1 MNISAVIINYNGVDL
16 IEGTID
22 SLRSGEL
29 VPLEVI
35 VVDNGSSDDS
45 VAFLEQ
51 NFPDVTLIKLPKG
64 KNNKSIETANYAR
77 HIGLEQATSPLV
89 LVTDNDIIFHK
100 HCLKNLYN
108 HMIQSELIACCTPR
122 LFYFSRPDI
131 INMDGGIFHYICSM
145 VAPNRDLPLS
155 AVTERS
161 PRKSSGCGINLLRR
175 EAVLKI
181 GSYDCDYLLG
191 WGDDVSLHIV
201 LQLAGYECWQVPK
214 ATALHYAKRLN
225 SDNPFRVKEQIFN
238 RWRLILTVYKRR
250 TILLSLPVLCI
261 YEMCL
266 IAFCLKIKAFK
277 DYREGIHLVFKS
289 LPAIKEK
296 RKSLQQLR
304 NVSDRTFLNCGPIYT
319 HPRLRK
325 NKLSFTLFLTM
336 NSFINLY
343 WNVIG
348 QWL

>member
-1 MNISAVIINYNGVDL
+1 MNISAVIINYNGVNL

-22 SLRSGEL
+22 SLRSGEV
-29 VPLEVI
+29 VPVEII
-35 VVDNGSSDDS
+35 VVDNGSSDNS

-51 NFPDVTLIKLPKG
+51 KFPDITLIKLPKG
-64 KNNKSIETANYAR
+64 KNSKSLETANYAR
-77 HIGLEQATSPLV
+77 HVGLVQATSPLV

-108 HMIQSELIACCTPR
+108 HMSRSELIACCTPR
-122 LFYFSRPDI
+122 LFYFSRPNI
-131 INMDGGIFHYICSM
+131 INMDGGIFHYIGSM
-145 VAPNRDLPLS
+145 VAVNRDLPLS
-155 AVTERS
+155 EVTEKV

-175 EAVLKI
+175 DVALKI

-214 ATALHYAKRLN
+214 ATALHHARRLE
-225 SDNPFRVKEQIFN
+225 SDNPFRVKAQIFN
-238 RWRLILTVYKRR
+238 RWRMFLTVYQRK
-250 TILLSLPVLCI
+250 TLLLSLPVLCI

-266 IAFCLKIKAFK
+266 IAFSLKIKAFK
-277 DYREGIHLVFKS
+277 EYRKGFQLVFKS
-289 LPAIKEK
+289 LPAFKEK

-304 NVSDRTFLNCGPIYT
+304 KVSDRIFLNCGPIYT
-319 HPRLRK
+319 DSRLRK
-325 NKLSFTLFLTM
+325 NKLLYTLFIAM

-343 WNVIG
+343 WKVIEK
-348 QWL
+348 WL